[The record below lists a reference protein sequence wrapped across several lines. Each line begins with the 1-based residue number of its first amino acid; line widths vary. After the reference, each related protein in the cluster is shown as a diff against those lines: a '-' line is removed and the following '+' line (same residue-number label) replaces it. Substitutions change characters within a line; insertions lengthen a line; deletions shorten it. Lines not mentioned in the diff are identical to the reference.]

1 MVGDVRRARFTKAN
15 VWIGCQ
21 TRPVPG
27 EGVSK
32 LRLIEQLLSA
42 RDEIKAT
49 LSHVRDVPV

>member
-21 TRPVPG
+21 TLPVPSYR
-27 EGVSK
+27 VSK

-42 RDEIKAT
+42 RDGN
-49 LSHVRDVPV
+49 